1 MGAKYFNQNYATEAI
16 ERIKK
21 FALKELKIE
30 FKTHRYKIISIFL
43 KASLK
48 ETKKRNQTRKQKTA
62 TEEYMKKSY
71 SYLSVPEKKDII
83 VDVENIS
90 VEETINLIMDLL
102 TKIS

>member
-1 MGAKYFNQNYATEAI
+1 MSKEDGVISEAWKKNMKMSEARKRAKKQ
-16 ERIKK
+16 
-21 FALKELKIE
+21 
-30 FKTHRYKIISIFL
+30 
-43 KASLK
+43 
-48 ETKKRNQTRKQKTA
+48 TKKPNQTRKQKTA